1 MARRKPPI
9 TEAWRGITFTR
20 RAMLIGGAQIA
31 LGSALAAR
39 MAYISIID
47 NDRYVLLSESNRV
60 NLTMVPPRRGWIV
73 DRNGK
78 AMANNRVSLRIDLIP
93 DRLHDK
99 DNVLGQLE
107 TLLQLDGDTMQRI
120 RRDLKAA
127 SGYQPVAVAENI
139 GEAQYA
145 SVLVRLP
152 DLSGV
157 APARSFARNYPTGAA
172 VGHLI
177 GYVGSPNAKEY
188 EEAKDPLY
196 ITPGFKIGKQALEKY
211 FEPVLRGKPGA
222 KRVEVT
228 ARGKVVRELGVRH
241 DIQGQTVHLTI
252 DADLQDYAARR
263 LGPESGSVV
272 VLDCLTG
279 DVLAMASMPSFDP
292 NSFSSGIGV
301 SEYKWLSQ
309 NDHVP
314 LRNKTLSG
322 LYPPGSTVKPM
333 VAMSFLEAGL
343 DPEASTNCNGGL
355 RVGNRIFHCWNRRGH
370 GRVAMAKGIYQSC
383 DVYFYHF
390 AQQMGMD
397 VIAAMGKRLGMGQSF
412 PLPFPSQSYG
422 TVPSPAWKAKK
433 YGQPWTVADTVNS
446 TIGQGYMLANPTQLA
461 VMASRL
467 ATGQALMPHLT
478 RDAKRPLIPS
488 LGFSEEHIRIVRN
501 AMNEVVNGAGTAGR
515 ARLPIED
522 VKMAGKTGTAQVVSL
537 DKGRGKGG
545 LWKYRDHGLFICFAP
560 FDAPRYAAAVVIE
573 HGGGSGAAYPVA
585 RDVMTY
591 LFDREKAMTAL
602 QDFETGWG
610 GTIQER
616 MARDFAAWRSQPPPA
631 LTPDGST

>member
-1 MARRKPPI
+1 MARRKTPI

-20 RAMLIGGAQIA
+20 RAMVVGGAQLT
-31 LGSALAAR
+31 LGAALAAR

-47 NDRYVLLSESNRV
+47 KDRYVLLSESNRV
-60 NLTMVPPRRGWIV
+60 NLTLVPPRRGWIV
-73 DRNGK
+73 DRHGK

-127 SGYQPVAVAENI
+127 SGYQPVAVAEDI

-177 GYVGSPNAKEY
+177 GYVGSPNAEEY

-343 DPEASTNCNGGL
+343 DPEAATTCNGGL

-397 VIAAMGKRLGMGQSF
+397 VIAAMAKRLGMGQSF
-412 PLPFPSQSYG
+412 PAAVSKPKLWHGSQSG
-422 TVPSPAWKAKK
+422 LEREEIRASLDNRR
-433 YGQPWTVADTVNS
+433 YGQLHHRPGLYARQPHPARRDGITSCNRTGAH
-446 TIGQGYMLANPTQLA
+446 A
-461 VMASRL
+461 AS
-467 ATGQALMPHLT
+467 
-478 RDAKRPLIPS
+478 DAGCEASNNLQPR
-488 LGFSEEHIRIVRN
+488 FF
-501 AMNEVVNGAGTAGR
+501 GR
-515 ARLPIED
+515 A
-522 VKMAGKTGTAQVVSL
+522 
-537 DKGRGKGG
+537 
-545 LWKYRDHGLFICFAP
+545 
-560 FDAPRYAAAVVIE
+560 
-573 HGGGSGAAYPVA
+573 YPSCA
-585 RDVMTY
+585 RCH
-591 LFDREKAMTAL
+591 E
-602 QDFETGWG
+602 
-610 GTIQER
+610 
-616 MARDFAAWRSQPPPA
+616 
-631 LTPDGST
+631 